1 MSDKIFI
8 DTNVLLYLYSE
19 DDTSKRDVV
28 NLLFDK
34 NECVLSTQ
42 VLIEFM
48 NVGLKKFNIS
58 HDKMIEALIE
68 LESNFQIHINTTQS
82 IKLASLIS
90 QKYKYSWFDS
100 LIVASALE
108 SKCTSL
114 ITEDMQH
121 NQPIENSIRIV
132 NPFL

>member
-100 LIVASALE
+100 LIMASALE